1 MKADKLTNNRK
12 SAYWMTGTLAS
23 FCLMAVGAREL
34 SGEIST
40 PQLLFIRS
48 LIGLTIMIAIV
59 KIQDIKTQHIKN
71 QGDPSPFS
79 TRRLTLHLARNT
91 SHFIGQYGWFLG
103 ITLLPLAEVFA
114 LEFTMPIWASLLAL
128 LFLNEKLTLKKV
140 SVLAM
145 GWIGV
150 LVIIRPGLT
159 LFNPAALIVLGAAL
173 FFAISHSTT
182 KSLSKTEEPSTI
194 LFYMCLIQL
203 PIGFVLA
210 ISDWIWPQNFQ
221 HWIWIAGVGITAL
234 SAHYC
239 ITKALQE
246 AELSTVVTMDF
257 LRLPLITLIGFFI
270 YNESIDFAV
279 IAGGALMLMAN
290 LANLSQARRLTAAVK

>member
-1 MKADKLTNNRK
+1 MKTDKPTNSRQ

-23 FCLMAVGAREL
+23 FCLMAIGAREL

-48 LIGLTIMIAIV
+48 LTGLMIMTAI
-59 KIQDIKTQHIKN
+59 IKSQHAPN
-71 QGDPSPFS
+71 PLNTGRFA
-79 TRRLTLHLARNT
+79 LHLIRNA

-114 LEFTMPIWASLLAL
+114 LEFTMPIWATLLAL
-128 LFLNEKLTLKKV
+128 LFLNEKFTLKKIG
-140 SVLAM
+140 VLAM

-150 LVIIRPGLT
+150 LIIVRPGLT

-182 KSLSKTEEPSTI
+182 KSLSETEEPSVI

-203 PIGFVLA
+203 PIGFAFAVF
-210 ISDWIWPQNFQ
+210 DWTWPQNFQ
-221 HWIWIAGVGITAL
+221 HWLWVTCIGVTAL

-246 AELSTVVTMDF
+246 AELSAVVTMDF
-257 LRLPLITLIGFFI
+257 LRLPLITLVGFFI
-270 YNESIDFAV
+270 YNEAIDFAV
-279 IAGGALMLMAN
+279 IVGGALMLTAN
-290 LANLSQARRLTAAVK
+290 LANLSQARHLTAPAK